1 MTSLSNSKYSFACQ
15 SNVLRVLLLLSVTN
29 LDAEQDQGFYN
40 KEKHE
45 FSSVQGHFFESD
57 VPKCENQTA
66 CMVTLD
72 ADYFLTA
79 GYSADRLQDLFISKL
94 KNLHLCGNMKVASHA
109 PIRKAFINNLLED
122 DDGDKLNIMRAD
134 DSGWEVQ
141 RIRS

>member
-15 SNVLRVLLLLSVTN
+15 SNVLCVLLLLSVTN

-45 FSSVQGHFFESD
+45 FSWVQGHFFESD

-72 ADYFLTA
+72 ADYLLTA
-79 GYSADRLQDLFISKL
+79 RYSADRLQDLFVSKL
-94 KNLHLCGNMKVASHA
+94 KISICV
-109 PIRKAFINNLLED
+109 
-122 DDGDKLNIMRAD
+122 
-134 DSGWEVQ
+134 VT
-141 RIRS
+141 